1 MKIIPLALA
10 GFAVLYAF
18 SSCTKDNSASGT
30 VATDLPKTYTEDL
43 TSPAN
48 GHEVETYNLTFD
60 GDKRLTSMISTTPNL
75 LKFIYTYNSDK
86 SFTLDLYESGQLTIH
101 SLYWINAIGFVDSNF
116 QYNNTQDTSTEK
128 YIYNASKQL
137 VQNKQYE
144 YSTASG
150 SVLWS
155 LAQFTYDANGNM
167 VTETENGTTTS
178 IEYYPDLEVSF
189 TLDGAYFPHSK
200 NLPKTETVNSGGSIV
215 TINHTY
221 TFDSQNRLTSEK
233 LVADDGEIAIKTYGY

>member
-1 MKIIPLALA
+1 MKVIPLVLA
-10 GFAVLYAF
+10 GFTVLYSF
-18 SSCTKDNSASGT
+18 SSCKKENSAST
-30 VATDLPKTYTEDL
+30 DTSADLPKTYTEDV

-60 GDKRLTSMISTTPNL
+60 GNKRLTSMISTTPDL

-101 SLYWINAIGFVDSNF
+101 SLYLINAIGLVDSNF

-137 VQNKQYE
+137 IQNKEYE
-144 YSTASG
+144 YSTATG
-150 SVLWS
+150 SVLWNS
-155 LAQFTYDANGNM
+155 TQYAYDGNGNM
-167 VTETENGTTTS
+167 ITKTEGGTTTS

-200 NLPKTETVNSGGSIV
+200 NLPKTETVNSGGSII
-215 TINHTY
+215 TITHTY

-233 LVADDGEIAIKTYGY
+233 LVADNGEIAIKSYGY